1 MYNTYT
7 SMPEEEY
14 PEEIDLSNNNLKI
27 TELDPFIKT
36 LRPKLLK
43 LSFRG
48 NALCKAG
55 IICLQTKIVEIKD
68 TCCTIYLTTLNLE
81 GCKIGDKGGSIFIKE
96 CLPHL
101 EKLQHLNLNNNELS
115 TMTGHQLAMY

>member
-36 LRPKLLK
+36 LRPKLL
-43 LSFRG
+43 
-48 NALCKAG
+48 
-55 IICLQTKIVEIKD
+55 
-68 TCCTIYLTTLNLE
+68 
-81 GCKIGDKGGSIFIKE
+81 
-96 CLPHL
+96 
-101 EKLQHLNLNNNELS
+101 
-115 TMTGHQLAMY
+115 